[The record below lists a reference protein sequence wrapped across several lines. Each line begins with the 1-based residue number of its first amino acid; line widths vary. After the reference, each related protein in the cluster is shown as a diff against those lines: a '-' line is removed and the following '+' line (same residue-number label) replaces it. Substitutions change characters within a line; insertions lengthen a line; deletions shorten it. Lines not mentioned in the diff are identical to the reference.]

1 MVERGIGLIKS
12 GSNIPQALLIHRY
25 SDSGSGKPFH
35 TLLTATENL

>member
-12 GSNIPQALLIHRY
+12 GSNTPQALLIHRY

-35 TLLTATENL
+35 TTATENL